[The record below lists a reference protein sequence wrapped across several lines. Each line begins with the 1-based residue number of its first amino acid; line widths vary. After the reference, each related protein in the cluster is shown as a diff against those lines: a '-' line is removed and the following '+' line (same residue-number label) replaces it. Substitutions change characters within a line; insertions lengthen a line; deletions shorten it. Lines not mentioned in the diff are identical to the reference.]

1 MLDRVKVMHQAGL
14 FVDPAD
20 PDIAGAE
27 QITQLVTDQIDDA
40 LEVELCGHALLDT
53 VDQRQLG
60 GALLELRRP
69 LSQCRPKAFPLVC
82 ARYDQC
88 CPPGEPRDEIALF
101 ALESAKLTL
110 DIEIQIAEGRV
121 GEQRSNQAGAL
132 VGRRNALRPV
142 PKTRSQG
149 APRLRQPWCDRLQQ
163 FSVGLPLRQPGAGH
177 FEARAASPAPAARV
191 ARGKVHW
198 LHRSAADAVRRR

>member
-1 MLDRVKVMHQAGL
+1 MR
-14 FVDPAD
+14 
-20 PDIAGAE
+20 
-27 QITQLVTDQIDDA
+27 
-40 LEVELCGHALLDT
+40 LEIELGGDALLDA
-53 VDQRQLG
+53 VEQRQLG
-60 GALLELRRP
+60 GALLELRCP
-69 LSQCRPKAFPLVC
+69 LGQCRPKAFPLVC

-110 DIEIQIAEGRV
+110 DIEIQIAEGRL

-177 FEARAASPAPAARV
+177 FEPARRLQHQQHASRGAKCTGFIDQQPMQFGDARHPV
-191 ARGKVHW
+191 QGQVR
-198 LHRSAADAVRRR
+198 ADDRRAGR